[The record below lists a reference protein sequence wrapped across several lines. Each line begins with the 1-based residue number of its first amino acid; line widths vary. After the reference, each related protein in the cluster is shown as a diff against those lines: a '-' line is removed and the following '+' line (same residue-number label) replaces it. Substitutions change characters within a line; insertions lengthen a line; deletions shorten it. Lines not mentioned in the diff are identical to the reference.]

1 MFRKNIYF
9 KATFF
14 FLILLSLNVNA
25 KDLLLHCDNIKLD
38 YRYDLPNI
46 RGLDYGG
53 ILIEVNEKEIIIK
66 GLNEIFDD
74 SYNQV
79 VGKSD
84 LKYQAKRQDT
94 PEKYSM
100 VSIDRFNGNL
110 EIYQR
115 SEKALFWSFKGIC
128 RPSEPIF

>member
-1 MFRKNIYF
+1 MFRKIF
-9 KATFF
+9 ILKLPF

-25 KDLLLHCDNIKLD
+25 KDLLLYCDNIKLD

-46 RGLDYGG
+46 SALDYGS
-53 ILIEVNEKEIIIK
+53 ILIEVNDKEIIIK
-66 GLNEIFDD
+66 GLNEMFDD

-79 VGKSD
+79 LDESD

-94 PEKYSM
+94 PEKYSI

-115 SEKALFWSFKGIC
+115 SEKSLFWSFKGIC